1 MALVCPYDLAEPGGV
16 QAHVQHLADR
26 LRSFGD
32 EVVVVAPTTD
42 SSAGVLPAGGSWRIP
57 FNGSLAPVA
66 YSPRQVQRALGALRR
81 FRPDVVHVHEP
92 GAPLLSLL
100 ASLKGPRPMVGTFHA
115 WSDRDLAYR
124 IARPVV
130 RRAAVR
136 LDARIAVSAA
146 ALRYHADALDLPAGS
161 FREIP
166 NGVDVH
172 RFAEAAPLTEL
183 TADGPPTLLFVGRLE
198 RRKGLEELVRAFVQ
212 LKAHRPSL
220 RLLVVGEGPERD
232 RCQALLPARLR
243 ESVAFLGRVH
253 QADLPRLYAS
263 ADVFVAPSLGG
274 ESFGV
279 VLLEAMAA
287 GTPVVAS
294 SIPGYRSVL
303 RDGIDGRLV
312 PPGDARGLAAAV
324 AALLDNPALRGAMST
339 SAREAV
345 RAYDWEVVTRRLRQV
360 YREVSGEAGGDPAPA
375 WPANDL

>member
-1 MALVCPYDLAEPGGV
+1 MRVALVCPYDVAAPGGV
-16 QAHVQHLADR
+16 QAHVQHLAER
-26 LRSFGD
+26 LRAAGD
-32 EVVVVAPTTD
+32 EVVVVAPATD
-42 SSAGVLPAGGSWRIP
+42 PPAGVLSAGGSTRIP
-57 FNGSLAPVA
+57 FNGSVAPVA
-66 YSPRQVQRALGALRR
+66 YSPRQVRRALDAIRR

-92 GAPLLSLL
+92 GVPLLSLVV
-100 ASLKGPRPMVGTFHA
+100 ALKGPRPMVATFHA

-124 IARPVV
+124 IARPLV
-130 RRAAVR
+130 RRAALR
-136 LDARIAVSAA
+136 LDVRIAVSAA
-146 ALRYHADALDLPAGS
+146 ALQYHAGALDLPAGS

-166 NGVDVH
+166 NGVDVD
-172 RFAEAAPLTEL
+172 RFAGAAPLTEL
-183 TADGPPTLLFVGRLE
+183 TADGAPTLLFVGRLE
-198 RRKGLEELVRAFVQ
+198 RRKGLEELVRAFMQ
-212 LKAHRPSL
+212 LKAHRPDL

-243 ESVAFLGRVH
+243 SSVAFLGRVQ
-253 QADLPRLYAS
+253 QADLPRFYAS

-294 SIPGYRSVL
+294 AIPGYGGVL

-324 AALLDNPALRGAMST
+324 AALLDNPALRGAMSA

-345 RAYDWEVVTRRLRQV
+345 RGYDWEVVTRRLRQV
-360 YREVSGEAGGDPAPA
+360 YREVEGEPAPG
-375 WPANDL
+375 